1 MRATEA
7 TDAGP
12 EQFRRIITQ
21 AWTGMF
27 LLLLMMM
34 VADLVEMG
42 MTGQF
47 SLLSRDPGVT
57 GLRFIIVVAC
67 SNVVAQAGVVVAQS
81 KSSRW
86 AIFGFAVVYLL
97 VFVGHLVN
105 HAVMEGLG
113 FHSLLDFAHTSL
125 GIWASIAAYRL
136 AKS

>member
-1 MRATEA
+1 MSGFEA
-7 TDAGP
+7 VDRET

-42 MTGQF
+42 MSGQF
-47 SLLSRDPGVT
+47 SLLAKDPGVK

-67 SNVVAQAGVVVAQS
+67 LNVVAQAAVVVAQS
-81 KSSRW
+81 KRSRW
-86 AIFGFAVVYLL
+86 AIFGFALVYVL

-105 HAVMEGLG
+105 HVLIEGLG
-113 FHSLLDFAHTSL
+113 FHSLLDFSHTLL
-125 GIWASIAAYRL
+125 GTWASVSAYRL